1 MNRHIIVFVILSL
14 SSPSYADTVLLRSGG
29 IMQGEVLDETDTA
42 VKFRSASGATEKI
55 KKGLVASIVRKE
67 DESAPGPEEVYAG
80 KVKEISPNSAQ
91 DHYKLGIFCLENS
104 MIDHADAEFS
114 MAIDIDPSYGKLAAS
129 QMAYIDT
136 VKRRAEKI
144 IKMDHGDNSV
154 PSMGLA
160 EMKKEFANGGIVKP
174 ANKKDSELIAG
185 IIAGL
190 GTAEEKEACAR
201 RYIDLGDCYAARAQ
215 IGRFEDDEFGY
226 FRIAPLCYDL
236 ASRFAQS
243 PQTRLSA
250 EKRINEYRA
259 RSQQMKKAGFLVP
272 YSNLERDA
280 ILLFIKSIED
290 ADDRKS
296 YYGICF
302 YMGDEYKSKVRSL
315 SVPLVSG
322 DRRNLEVALNCY
334 EIAGRA
340 YSAKDIIVAGLVK
353 AKIQDCREWLR
364 KDDEAMGNGWYILQV
379 KHLS

>member
-1 MNRHIIVFVILSL
+1 MKMHIIMLLIFSL

-42 VKFRSASGATEKI
+42 VKFRNASGVTEKI

-67 DESAPGPEEVYAG
+67 DESAPGPEEIYAR

-91 DHYKLGIFCLENS
+91 EHYKLGMFCLENS
-104 MIDHADAEFS
+104 MVDHAAVEFS
-114 MAIDIDPSYGKLAAS
+114 RAVDIDPSYEKPVAGHL
-129 QMAYIDT
+129 AYINK
-136 VKRRAEKI
+136 VRKEAARI
-144 IKMDHGDNSV
+144 INMDYGDNSA
-154 PSMGLA
+154 PSMGIA

-190 GTAEEKEACAR
+190 GAAEEKEACAR
-201 RYIDLGDCYAARAQ
+201 KYIELGDGYADRAQ

-243 PQTRLSA
+243 PETRLSA
-250 EKRINEYRA
+250 EKRINEYRS

-272 YSNLERDA
+272 SNNIEKDA

-290 ADDRKS
+290 AEDRKS

-302 YMGDEYKSKVRSL
+302 YMGDEYKSKVRNL

-364 KDDEAMGNGWYILQV
+364 KDDEAAVARGEGYSA
-379 KHLS
+379 K